1 MRLHISS
8 KARSSLR
15 EYWYWSMGFFHIYF
29 ITCSSLI
36 FLFLIFIVVVTRL
49 FILISIIIN
58 KKNDSP
64 NIVSDDLVFF
74 KNAFSIEQC
83 SHFKARRAVL
93 TNQLRIS
100 TNQKTVNY
108 KSRVLHDLD
117 LYNQPQSIF
126 FSYSRV
132 ICHRLLS
139 KGIRMW
145 KQYNMARTDFI
156 CGRVASFLWYL
167 HRII

>member
-1 MRLHISS
+1 
-8 KARSSLR
+8 
-15 EYWYWSMGFFHIYF
+15 MGFFHIYF

-49 FILISIIIN
+49 FILISIIIK

-64 NIVSDDLVFF
+64 NIVSDDFAF
-74 KNAFSIEQC
+74 KKKKMPSPLSNAVILKLDEV
-83 SHFKARRAVL
+83 VL

-117 LYNQPQSIF
+117 LYNQPQSILF
-126 FSYSRV
+126 FLFKSHMS
-132 ICHRLLS
+132 S
-139 KGIRMW
+139 
-145 KQYNMARTDFI
+145 
-156 CGRVASFLWYL
+156 
-167 HRII
+167 IIVERNNNAETV